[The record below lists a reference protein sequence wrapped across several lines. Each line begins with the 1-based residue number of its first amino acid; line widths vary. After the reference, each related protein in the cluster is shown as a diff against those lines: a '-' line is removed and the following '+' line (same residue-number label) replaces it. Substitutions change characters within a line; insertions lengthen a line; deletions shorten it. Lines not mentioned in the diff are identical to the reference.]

1 MDSQETR
8 KAEENAMPEV
18 RETNETQNAPQ
29 AEEATEVKDM
39 PGQTTKQATD
49 ASQTE
54 TLEGDET
61 AAKTE
66 VQTETGTTAETDGAE
81 KTEAPEETGAPA
93 IPAPQTQEEVIAR
106 LKELARANAVPERQ
120 ETEVL
125 KQAFYK
131 IHKANVAAAQ
141 AEFVAN
147 GGAPEDFL
155 PSPNTLED
163 EFKEAMN
170 VIKQK
175 RAELQAEQERQK
187 EENLQKKLAILERIK
202 AMSATPEEANQ
213 AYKEFKELQAQWKE
227 LNPVPAEKAN
237 ELWKNYQLYVEQYY
251 DQLKLNNEFR
261 EYDFK
266 KNLEIKTHLCEA
278 AEKLSEEPD
287 VIAAFQKLQ
296 TLHQE
301 YKETGPVAKELRE
314 EIWARFKAASTV
326 VNKRHQQHF
335 EELKQKEGEN
345 LEKKTAL
352 CEKIE
357 AIETAAIKTAA
368 EWENRTKEIIELQKE
383 WRTIGFA
390 PQKMNVK
397 IFERFR
403 AACDRFFTEKAA
415 FFKHLKE
422 EQTSNLAKKTALCEQ
437 AEALK
442 ESTDWKAT
450 ADKLVQIQKEW
461 KTIGSIPKKYSESLW
476 QRFIGAC
483 DYFFEQKNKNSA
495 SQRSEE
501 KENLHKKEEIVKKLK
516 ALLTDE
522 EDNNKQETVKALM
535 KEWNDTGFVPFKDK
549 DRIYKSYHDTVDEL
563 FKALNMSAARCRL
576 DNFKNN
582 LKNEIKEGAQGVSR
596 ERDRLMR
603 AYEAKRNEIKTYE
616 NNLGF
621 LTCSSKKGSSLL
633 DEMKKKMEKLKD
645 ELNLLNEK
653 IAAIDKEM
661 SAPKE

>member
-1 MDSQETR
+1 MMDSQELLQTGENVE
-8 KAEENAMPEV
+8 KNATAEV
-18 RETNETQNAPQ
+18 QET
-29 AEEATEVKDM
+29 
-39 PGQTTKQATD
+39 
-49 ASQTE
+49 
-54 TLEGDET
+54 
-61 AAKTE
+61 TE
-66 VQTETGTTAETDGAE
+66 VQATAEGPQTAETQAE
-81 KTEAPEETGAPA
+81 AGNEASQEAETPA
-93 IPAPQTQEEVIAR
+93 MQIPQTQEEVIAR
-106 LKELARANAVPERQ
+106 LNELAQADTIPERQ
-120 ETEVL
+120 ETDAL

-141 AEFVAN
+141 AEFIAN

-155 PSPNTLED
+155 PAPNMLED
-163 EFKEAMN
+163 DFKKAMN
-170 VIKQK
+170 TIKQK
-175 RAELQAEQERQK
+175 RAEQQAEQERLK
-187 EENLQKKLAILERIK
+187 EENLQKKLEILERIK

-213 AYKEFKELQAQWKE
+213 AYKEFKELQNQWKE

-237 ELWKNYQLYVEQYY
+237 ELWKTYQLYVEQYY

-266 KNLEIKTHLCEA
+266 KNLETKTRLCEA

-287 VIAAFQKLQ
+287 IISAFQKLQ
-296 TLHQE
+296 ALHQE

-326 VNKRHQQHF
+326 INKRHQQHF
-335 EELKQKEGEN
+335 EALKQKEEEN
-345 LEKKTAL
+345 LQQKTAL

-357 AIETAAIKTAA
+357 AIDPAAIKNAA
-368 EWENRTKEIIELQKE
+368 EWENRTREIIGLQQE

-415 FFKHLKE
+415 FFKRLKE
-422 EQTSNLAKKTALCEQ
+422 EQASNLAKKTALCEQ

-442 ESTDWKAT
+442 DSTDWKAT

-461 KTIGSIPKKYSESLW
+461 KTIGSIPKKYSETLW
-476 QRFIGAC
+476 QRFVGAC

-495 SQRSEE
+495 SQRNEE
-501 KENLHKKEEIVKKLK
+501 KENLRKKEEIIGKLK

-522 EDNNKQETVKALM
+522 TDENKQDTVKDLM
-535 KEWNDTGFVPFKDK
+535 KEWNDTGYVPFRDK
-549 DRIYKSYHDTVDEL
+549 DRVYKAYHEAIDEI
-563 FKALNMSAARCRL
+563 FKALNLSAARRRL
-576 DNFKNN
+576 DSFKSN
-582 LKNEIKEGAQGVSR
+582 LKNEMKEGGQGVSR
-596 ERDRLMR
+596 ERERLMR

-633 DEMKKKMEKLKD
+633 DEMKKKVEKLKD
-645 ELNLLNEK
+645 DLNLLGEK
-653 IAAIDKEM
+653 ISAIDKEM
-661 SAPKE
+661 STPQE

>member
-1 MDSQETR
+1 MMDSQELLQTGENVE
-8 KAEENAMPEV
+8 KNATAEAQ
-18 RETNETQNAPQ
+18 ET
-29 AEEATEVKDM
+29 
-39 PGQTTKQATD
+39 
-49 ASQTE
+49 
-54 TLEGDET
+54 
-61 AAKTE
+61 TE
-66 VQTETGTTAETDGAE
+66 VQATAEGPQTAETQAE
-81 KTEAPEETGAPA
+81 AGNEASQEAETPA
-93 IPAPQTQEEVIAR
+93 MQIPQTQEEVIAR
-106 LKELARANAVPERQ
+106 LNELAQADTIPERQ
-120 ETEVL
+120 ETDAL

-141 AEFVAN
+141 AEFIAN

-155 PSPNTLED
+155 PAPNMLED
-163 EFKEAMN
+163 DFKKAMN
-170 VIKQK
+170 TIKQK
-175 RAELQAEQERQK
+175 RAEQQAEQERLK
-187 EENLQKKLAILERIK
+187 EENLQKKLEILERIK

-213 AYKEFKELQAQWKE
+213 AYKEFKELQNQWKE

-237 ELWKNYQLYVEQYY
+237 ELWKTYQLYVEQYY

-266 KNLEIKTHLCEA
+266 KNLETKTRLCEA

-287 VIAAFQKLQ
+287 IISAFQKLQ
-296 TLHQE
+296 ALHQE

-326 VNKRHQQHF
+326 INKRHQQHF
-335 EELKQKEGEN
+335 EALKQKEEEN
-345 LEKKTAL
+345 LQQKTAL

-357 AIETAAIKTAA
+357 AIDPAAIKNAA
-368 EWENRTKEIIELQKE
+368 EWENRTREIIGLQQE

-415 FFKHLKE
+415 FFKRLKE
-422 EQTSNLAKKTALCEQ
+422 EQASNLAKKTALCEQ

-442 ESTDWKAT
+442 DSTDWKAT

-461 KTIGSIPKKYSESLW
+461 KTIGSIPKKYSETLW
-476 QRFIGAC
+476 QRFVGAC

-495 SQRSEE
+495 SQRNEE
-501 KENLHKKEEIVKKLK
+501 KENLRKKEEIIGRLK

-522 EDNNKQETVKALM
+522 TDENKQDTVKDLM
-535 KEWNDTGFVPFKDK
+535 KEWNDTGYVPFRDK
-549 DRIYKSYHDTVDEL
+549 DRVYKAYHEAIDEI
-563 FKALNMSAARCRL
+563 FKALNLSAARRRL
-576 DNFKNN
+576 DSFKSN
-582 LKNEIKEGAQGVSR
+582 LKNEMKEGGQGVSR
-596 ERDRLMR
+596 ERERLMR

-633 DEMKKKMEKLKD
+633 DEMKKKVEKLKD
-645 ELNLLNEK
+645 DLNLLGEK
-653 IAAIDKEM
+653 ISAIDKEM
-661 SAPKE
+661 STPQE